1 MLAAGS
7 SQRFGSDKRRAP
19 LASGQSLLQA
29 SVERALG
36 AFGQLTLVLREGD
49 DPVALG
55 VPDCV
60 DVLFNPHSAQGM
72 ASSLV
77 LGVQHLQQG
86 GGEVFTYADVTNIL
100 IENGLVKD
108 VAGLYRLDKDELL
121 KLDRMGDKLATKKMT
136 NIEVSKQRPLHRV
149 LFALGIIHVGSEI
162 AELLTQRYASLNEMA
177 EATAEELTEIPG
189 IGPKIAESVVD
200 YFAVPLNQ
208 QVLKA
213 LGDAG
218 VVLHH
223 DIQDVQEA
231 AFD

>member
-7 SQRFGSDKRRAP
+7 SRRFGGDKRRAL

-86 GGEVFTYADVTNIL
+86 GGEVLAVLLADMPCVQIGTLQAL
-100 IENGLVKD
+100 IAASGPDLIMLPHWQGQ
-108 VAGLYRLDKDELL
+108 AGH
-121 KLDRMGDKLATKKMT
+121 
-136 NIEVSKQRPLHRV
+136 PV
-149 LFALGIIHVGSEI
+149 LFGRRFWPQLLALQGDVG
-162 AELLTQRYASLNEMA
+162 AR
-177 EATAEELTEIPG
+177 
-189 IGPKIAESVVD
+189 SVVRANAE
-200 YFAVPLNQ
+200 YVKVLAV
-208 QVLKA
+208 A
-213 LGDAG
+213 DAG
-218 VVLHH
+218 VCLAVDEPDALASLTPS
-223 DIQDVQEA
+223 I
-231 AFD
+231 